1 MLSQSLSPQLEGLF
15 KQSKAIAKVAPTGV
29 SRPTSLSPKGIF
41 ASSTPAR
48 IPCWLN
54 RNRWL
59 TAVACRLTDK
69 KGIALCRCP
78 GNEIHPTTC
87 LAIARIIAQAADSA
101 TGRNCALSNT
111 TIAYRAHC
119 GQRTVRRAKRVLIRL
134 GLLFEAARGRYL
146 TRKER
151 TWLFHTQGHATRRLA
166 SLLHCLM
173 PKNSLAGVVDTGH
186 LPRRGKETK
195 KSLEISS
202 HQHARTRA
210 RGQEKHRKK
219 AVRRGVGAPPT
230 TPPPLAAQK
239 LAAELIS
246 RCPHWGTHHPNWLA
260 HVLASHLDC
269 ATWTPETLLRELD
282 TFYRDNNWTTPT
294 TLNCAPRW
302 LNWLLTQLQLP
313 THNEH
318 APQQPPTPT
327 PATPPKTPA
336 TPETINHYMQQ
347 IRKILNTG
355 QILEN
360 HT

>member
-1 MLSQSLSPQLEGLF
+1 MPSQSLSPQLEGLF

-41 ASSTPAR
+41 AHSTPAR

-69 KGIALCRCP
+69 KGIALCTRP
-78 GNEIHPTTC
+78 GNEITPTTC
-87 LAIARIIAQAADSA
+87 LSIAKVIAKAADST
-101 TGRNCALSNT
+101 TGRNCALSNH
-111 TIAYRAHC
+111 TIAHRAHC
-119 GQRTVRRAKRVLIRL
+119 GERTVRRAKRVLIRL
-134 GLLFEAARGRYL
+134 GLLYEAARGRHL

-151 TWLFHTQGHATRRLA
+151 TWLFHTKGHACIRLA

-186 LPRRGKETK
+186 PPRRGKEIK

-210 RGQEKHRKK
+210 RGQEKHRKNG
-219 AVRRGVGAPPT
+219 VRRGVWGFAP

-239 LAAELIS
+239 LAAELIC

-269 ATWTPETLLRELD
+269 ATWTANELLRELD
-282 TFYRDNNWTTPT
+282 TFYHDNNWTTPT
-294 TLNCAPRW
+294 TLTCAPRW
-302 LNWLLTQLQLP
+302 LNWLFTQITLP
-313 THNEH
+313 TNGGH
-318 APQQPPTPT
+318 AQTPPTPLAT
-327 PATPPKTPA
+327 PATPHKTPA
-336 TPETINHYMQQ
+336 THDNINHYMHQ
-347 IRKILNTG
+347 IHAILTKRS
-355 QILEN
+355 L
-360 HT
+360 

>member
-1 MLSQSLSPQLEGLF
+1 MPSQSLSPQLKDLF
-15 KQSKAIAKVAPTGV
+15 KQSKAIAKVASPGV

-78 GNEIHPTTC
+78 GNEITPTTC
-87 LAIARIIAQAADSA
+87 LSIAKVIAKAVDST
-101 TGRNCALSNT
+101 TGRNCALSNN
-111 TIAYRAHC
+111 TIAHRAHC
-119 GQRTVRRAKRVLIRL
+119 GERTVRRAKRVLIQL
-134 GLLFEAARGRYL
+134 GLLYEAARGRHL
-146 TRKER
+146 TRHER
-151 TWLFHTQGHATRRLA
+151 TWLFHAKGHACIRLA
-166 SLLHCLM
+166 SLLHCIM

-186 LPRRGKETK
+186 LPRRGKEIK

-202 HQHARTRA
+202 HQHARMRA

-219 AVRRGVGAPPT
+219 GVRRGVGALPT

-239 LAAELIS
+239 LAAGLIR
-246 RCPHWGTHHPNWLA
+246 RCPHWGTHHPNWIA

-269 ATWTPETLLRELD
+269 TTWTANELLRELD
-282 TFYRDNNWTTPT
+282 TFYQDNNWTTPT
-294 TLNCAPRW
+294 TLTCAPRW
-302 LNWLLTQLQLP
+302 LNWLLNQLELP
-313 THNEH
+313 TTHTT
-318 APQQPPTPT
+318 PQKPPTAA

-336 TPETINHYMQQ
+336 SKESITRHMQQ